1 VSSFDPNFR
10 VLIDGVQYTGL
21 IDWNISITNGQ
32 ATPFTFPTPGSMNL
46 SLIFLET
53 PAVPINLRSKVDL
66 QWYDPVVPYW
76 AAVYTGWVTDY
87 SLSFQSFGVAGKVTI
102 LNIQTI
108 GPLAFLNGQEYYLD
122 ADTTDTTKNTVT
134 ALINAV
140 NTTTW
145 EEVNPSSS
153 WSDLQPTVT
162 WAAFDKTLTGVV
174 NVGISGSSGPNVT
187 RSAGYRQVLTDLQ
200 ALFNGSHSLCREDN
214 NGAISWV
221 IDPTSLPITITPDMV
236 NMEYTAGVS
245 ISDVRNLVDV
255 SNPSGVLERYGDD
268 YSRQLYG
275 TVQGSIDTL
284 LTNTGDAVNAA
295 AYIVKGSSI
304 PTLSRRQVIIDMYN
318 PNLTDANRD
327 DLLPSLIGAIFDTSA
342 LSYPGDTGEFQVWER
357 NVQISRDSVLFT
369 FSGGS
374 VSWFNGTPT
383 WLQIS
388 PAYTWTSYGTAF
400 PTQKWS
406 DL

>member
-1 VSSFDPNFR
+1 MSDFNPNFR

-32 ATPFTFPTPGSMNL
+32 ATPFTFPTPGSMSL
-46 SLIFLET
+46 SLVFLET
-53 PAVPINLRSKVDL
+53 PTIPINLRSKVEL

-87 SLSFQSFGVAGKVTI
+87 TLSFQSYGIAGKVTTI
-102 LNIQTI
+102 NIQTI
-108 GPLAFLNGQEYYLD
+108 GPLAFFNGQEYYLD
-122 ADTTDTTKNTVT
+122 ADTTDTTSNTVA
-134 ALINAV
+134 ALVAAV
-140 NTTTW
+140 NSTSW
-145 EEVNPSSS
+145 EEVNPSST
-153 WSDLQPTVT
+153 WSDLNPTIT
-162 WAAFDKTLTGVV
+162 WANFDKTLTSLAIVS
-174 NVGISGSSGPNVT
+174 ITGSAGPNVT
-187 RSAGYRQVLTDLQ
+187 RTAGYRQVLTDLQ
-200 ALFNGSHSLCREDN
+200 ALFNGSHSLFAEHN
-214 NGAISWV
+214 NGSIYWI
-221 IDPTSLPITITPDMV
+221 IDPTSPPITITPGMV

-268 YSRQLYG
+268 NSRQIYG
-275 TVQGSIDTL
+275 TMQGSIDTL
-284 LTNTGDAVNAA
+284 LTNTGDAVTAA
-295 AYIVKGSSI
+295 AYIVKGSAI
-304 PTLSRRQVIIDMYN
+304 PTLSRRQVVIDMYN
-318 PNLTDANRD
+318 PNLTDVDRD
-327 DLLPSLIGAIFDTSA
+327 YLLPSLIGTIFDTSA
-342 LSYPGDTGEFQVWER
+342 LSYPGDSGKFQVWER
-357 NVQISRDSVLFT
+357 NVQISRDSVLFI

-388 PAYTWTSYGTAF
+388 PSYTWTSYGTAF